1 MEKQMKSVEQNSQ
14 HNIFLDWVRETLD
27 DPDISGN
34 DNFLDAGGN
43 SLLAVELLSRFEN
56 EFGKKISMISLLQ
69 QRITDAVENAELE
82 KGGA

>member
-1 MEKQMKSVEQNSQ
+1 MKSVEQNSQ

-56 EFGKKISMISLLQ
+56 KFGKKSP
-69 QRITDAVENAELE
+69 
-82 KGGA
+82 

>member
-1 MEKQMKSVEQNSQ
+1 MKSVEQNSQ